1 MTNQNQSI
9 SPGKVKGKKKKKK
22 NASLPKNGKEETRR
36 EETKIFRMAKYL
48 EWHKK

>member
-9 SPGKVKGKKKKKK
+9 SLGKVKGEKKKQ
-22 NASLPKNGKEETRR
+22 NSFPSKNGKEETRR